1 MYAARIERGGAG
13 VGRDCSAEGVAGW
26 GWILRADDLSGVSSM
41 KKAGDE
47 GKKAG
52 SEISVKQ
59 FPALRAFMRSYL
71 HQDFGEEY
79 GSVEEAVR
87 TFCEDANR
95 DEVAAVA
102 KEWRGFLEATKGR
115 SLTEINNLL
124 SSKLGS
130 AWNATKEDELSQ
142 ISAALQRCDAG
153 GRPGH

>member
-1 MYAARIERGGAG
+1 MKRDRDKDDDDVNVSDAGG
-13 VGRDCSAEGVAGW
+13 
-26 GWILRADDLSGVSSM
+26 
-41 KKAGDE
+41 GDMPTMH
-47 GKKAG
+47 
-52 SEISVKQ
+52 